1 MTIFVLLHVLSKRS
15 ELLLIYFLNNVLG
28 LSVSQNKNQF
38 NLVVCLINNFIS
50 FINSQKENE
59 RYTDLQFTSSKKPKE
74 KHLFKNV
81 LIFNKNH
88 VGEGTNQARSVL
100 VWGSKRWSQDSKTGV
115 GITKY
120 SLLFMISLALLSYA
134 NLKRLI
140 NVTQISS
147 CYI

>member
-1 MTIFVLLHVLSKRS
+1 MKWL
-15 ELLLIYFLNNVLG
+15 
-28 LSVSQNKNQF
+28 
-38 NLVVCLINNFIS
+38 
-50 FINSQKENE
+50 
-59 RYTDLQFTSSKKPKE
+59 YTDLQFTSAKKPKE

-88 VGEGTNQARSVL
+88 MGEGTNQARSVL
-100 VWGSKRWSQDSKTGV
+100 VWGSKRWSQDSRTGV
-115 GITKY
+115 GIAKY

-134 NLKRLI
+134 KLKRLI